1 MNWGHK
7 ITIVFIIFAI
17 GMLTLV
23 IKSMRTR
30 IDMVTPDYY
39 AAEVKYQQNIDA
51 QVNAKRLSLP
61 VHITQ
66 QADSIEITFPAEMH
80 GKTLNGTIHF
90 YRPSDSRRDLTLPL
104 LLNDAGK
111 LSVSRRLLDKGN
123 YQLKMQ
129 WEADGTSFFQETQY
143 YIQ

>member
-7 ITIVFIIFAI
+7 ITVVFIIFAI

-51 QVNAKRLSLP
+51 QVNAQRLSLP
-61 VHITQ
+61 VNISQ

-80 GKTLNGTIHF
+80 GKTLNGTVHF

-111 LSVSRRLLDKGN
+111 LSVSRRLFDKGN
-123 YQLKMQ
+123 YRLKMQ